1 MTDYQDKF
9 YISDELLNVMKGN
22 KKRIVSEV
30 GSNVEIMIPIMNKRE
45 QEKEGTGKCHRND
58 SEERYCAVSNEM
70 KQQRNMLVVAF
81 IICGMS
87 AGALLS
93 YWLTKDY
100 RKISKGSGFYF
111 FRT

>member
-1 MTDYQDKF
+1 
-9 YISDELLNVMKGN
+9 
-22 KKRIVSEV
+22 
-30 GSNVEIMIPIMNKRE
+30 MIPIMNKGNR
-45 QEKEGTGKCHRND
+45 KKKVLGSVIATIPKSD
-58 SEERYCAVSNEM
+58 IVAVSNEM

-100 RKISKGSGFYF
+100 RKIQKDLDFISSGHEDE
-111 FRT
+111 